1 MYTTTAVRYVH
12 GAPKIWNAC
21 VPLLPHFHAAST
33 GMCSLPGKSAQV
45 IFGATA
51 KLFTMWIHAFLRQHK
66 CRQPPLTSRP
76 SLATFS
82 RTPSS
87 SHPAGRKKPETG
99 GKGKGLQ
106 RTAGT
111 DGGGAAGAGGEGAPE
126 GGAGAAAKKARVC
139 KPGPDTGKNKLSTA
153 QRLQLVNEIRRGAK
167 RKVVAAK
174 FNVGTS
180 YVSKLMKPERIA
192 ALEKVRDLGLNQN
205 ALRAPLP
212 VHDTLEG
219 KVRHW
224 FQVARERFKVS
235 AVGCGCLNESCAV
248 RIFHL
253 LFVDTLWPLPQRY
266 PCPPMANLLG

>member
-1 MYTTTAVRYVH
+1 
-12 GAPKIWNAC
+12 
-21 VPLLPHFHAAST
+21 
-33 GMCSLPGKSAQV
+33 
-45 IFGATA
+45 
-51 KLFTMWIHAFLRQHK
+51 
-66 CRQPPLTSRP
+66 
-76 SLATFS
+76 
-82 RTPSS
+82 
-87 SHPAGRKKPETG
+87 
-99 GKGKGLQ
+99 
-106 RTAGT
+106 
-111 DGGGAAGAGGEGAPE
+111 
-126 GGAGAAAKKARVC
+126 
-139 KPGPDTGKNKLSTA
+139 DTGKNKLSTA

-192 ALEKVRDLGLNQN
+192 ALEKVRDVGLNQN

-248 RIFHL
+248 QATKIAAQMNKTDFKATNGWLHRFL
-253 LFVDTLWPLPQRY
+253 KRY
-266 PCPPMANLLG
+266 NYT